1 MARHGFFV
9 SPCIYRPIR
18 CKYKALNQD
27 DAILIPEFLIIRCSW
42 SYTVYSKYIIIYMA
56 KWLTVN
62 FRSLMNG
69 GLWIRDKNIFSVD
82 HAKLSI
88 LLGIGFFSGSADFS
102 RFWNE
107 MFIQTYDWSI
117 FFFTSV
123 IQLLQWTKSCPIIIH
138 MHTVWHFINRIYSL
152 SAFAFTNWF

>member
-42 SYTVYSKYIIIYMA
+42 SYTVYISIYMA

-107 MFIQTYDWSI
+107 NVNTDLWLIHFLFHIRNPTFAVDQKLSNHYTYA
-117 FFFTSV
+117 
-123 IQLLQWTKSCPIIIH
+123 
-138 MHTVWHFINRIYSL
+138 YSL
-152 SAFAFTNWF
+152 TFHQ